1 VTKTC
6 ASQRFNTK
14 AITLILFSV
23 MAMLVGAVTVARS
36 QIRVNSEIVVVPVT
50 VRDADGEFVEGL
62 TKDDFTVLED
72 GKVQEISSFDNEP
85 QPLSA
90 AIVIDDGIGGIAI
103 HRVASQ
109 LQVLAAGITSN
120 DEVSVYR
127 YSGVVDR
134 LSDFSKDPKT
144 MLQSFVVISKI
155 AEGREEEQAELIT
168 GGPGWL
174 RSVLGIFPD
183 GSKGT
188 AKNHV
193 LHNAIFEAA
202 TALQSRPRGTR
213 RVIFIVSDG
222 VAAGHAN
229 MHSLKDNTELL
240 LKNDI
245 QVFAV
250 STAYASF
257 GSYGALSSYASA
269 TGGDVH
275 NGATDESIER
285 AFNRVTEQAR
295 RQYTLGY
302 ASTNTS
308 TKPGVFR
315 KIEVRTAQKNLKLT
329 DRTGYT
335 RYTAEK

>member
-6 ASQRFNTK
+6 SKRRFSAK
-14 AITLILFSV
+14 TLALIVFSLT
-23 MAMLVGAVTVARS
+23 ALLVGAVIEARS
-36 QIRVNSEIVVVPVT
+36 QIRVNSEVVVVPVT
-50 VRDADGEFVEGL
+50 VRDADGEFVNGL

-85 QPLSA
+85 QPMSA

-120 DEVSVYR
+120 DEVSVFR

-134 LSDFSKDPKT
+134 LSDFSKDPKM
-144 MLQSFVVISKI
+144 MLQSFVVISKA

-250 STAYASF
+250 STAHASF

-275 NGATDESIER
+275 NGATDESIEH
-285 AFNRVTEQAR
+285 AFNRVIEQAR

-315 KIEVRTAQKNLKLT
+315 KIEVRTPQKNLKLT
-329 DRTGYT
+329 YRSGYT

>member
-1 VTKTC
+1 MM
-6 ASQRFNTK
+6 
-14 AITLILFSV
+14 LLFSV
-23 MAMLVGAVTVARS
+23 ARDARS
-36 QIRVNSEIVVVPVT
+36 QIRVNSEVVVVPVT
-50 VRDADGEFVEGL
+50 VRDADGEFVNDL

-90 AIVIDDGIGGIAI
+90 AILIDDGIGGIAI

-109 LQVLAAGITSN
+109 LQVLAAGFTPK

-127 YSGVVDR
+127 YGGVVDL
-134 LSDFSKDPKT
+134 LSEFSTDPKP
-144 MLQSFVVISKI
+144 MLQSFVTIAKI

-193 LHNAIFEAA
+193 LHNAIYEAA
-202 TALQSRPRGTR
+202 TALQTRPRGPR

-229 MHSLKDNTELL
+229 THSLKDNTELL

-250 STAYASF
+250 STAHPSF

-269 TGGDVH
+269 TGGDVY
-275 NGATDESIER
+275 NGATDESIEH
-285 AFNRVTEQAR
+285 AFNWVPEQAR
-295 RQYTLGY
+295 RQYILGY
-302 ASTNTS
+302 SSTNTS

-315 KIEVRTAQKNLKLT
+315 KIEVRTPQKDLKLT
-329 DRTGYT
+329 YRTGYT

>member
-1 VTKTC
+1 VTKT
-6 ASQRFNTK
+6 SPK
-14 AITLILFSV
+14 AIALIVFSLVTLLFGGV
-23 MAMLVGAVTVARS
+23 KNARS

-50 VRDADGEFVEGL
+50 VRDADGEFVNDL
-62 TKDDFTVLED
+62 TKSDFTILED

-85 QPLSA
+85 QPMSA
-90 AIVIDDGIGGIAI
+90 VILIDDGIGGIAI

-109 LQVLAAGITSN
+109 LQVLAAGFTPK
-120 DEVSVYR
+120 DEISVYR
-127 YSGVVDR
+127 YSGVVDL
-134 LSDFSKDPKT
+134 LSEFSTDPKP
-144 MLQSFVVISKI
+144 MLQSFVTISKI

-193 LHNAIFEAA
+193 LHNAIYEAA

-222 VAAGHAN
+222 VAAGPAN

-245 QVFAV
+245 QVFGV
-250 STAYASF
+250 STAHPSF

-269 TGGDVH
+269 TGGDVY
-275 NGATDESIER
+275 NGATDESMEH
-285 AFNRVTEQAR
+285 AFNRVPEQAR
-295 RQYTLGY
+295 RQYILGY
-302 ASTNTS
+302 SSTNTS

-315 KIEVRTAQKNLKLT
+315 KIEVRTPQKDLKLT
-329 DRTGYT
+329 YRSGYT
-335 RYTAEK
+335 RYTAGK